1 MAKKQPAIIRAILIL
16 DKRDRIKSV
25 LLAVIQVSLSLFD
38 LVGVA
43 ILGILGA
50 LTINGTSSQNQQ
62 GRVAETLKFLRIEN
76 LSLQQQALFLGCLAA
91 TILILKTFLSILI
104 TRRTMFFLSRR
115 TALITQSLLN
125 KLLSQSIQEVQKR
138 SMQENIYALGGGVA
152 SIVNGIIGN
161 SISILSD
168 VSLLFVMLI
177 GLFIVDPIIAFF
189 TLLFFGTMAILLYVL
204 LQKRAKYLGLNQA
217 NLSIS
222 NIELIQE
229 VLKSYKVSIV
239 SGRRAFY
246 VDKIG
251 EKQLSLAKNSAEI
264 GFIPTI
270 SKYVLEIS
278 MVAGTLLI
286 SGILFLKDDASR
298 SVGVLAIFLATSTR
312 IAPAILRLQQNSIQI
327 KSAVGGSE
335 SAFQMLEEFATL
347 NKPFVEVHKYS
358 YSDQQ
363 VQGDI
368 ELDNLTF
375 SYRAGNKPVLKNISL
390 NIEPGQIVAIVGRS
404 GAGKTTLVDLIL
416 GVLEPTHGRIRIGSS
431 APRETIDLY
440 PGSIAYVP
448 QDIYISNG
456 TIKENICLGF
466 DVADVSEEYIWK
478 AIDLAQLT
486 EFVLEQPEKLN
497 FYLGDT
503 GSRLSGGQKQRI
515 GIARALITNPKILVL
530 DEATSALDGETELNI
545 SGAILGLR
553 GKTTVILIAHRLS
566 SIRNCDQ
573 IFYLEEGEIKSRG
586 TFNQLKDSVPDFN
599 KQAKLMGL

>member
-1 MAKKQPAIIRAILIL
+1 MIL
-16 DKRDRIKSV
+16 DKRDRIKSGI
-25 LLAVIQVSLSLFD
+25 LAVIQVSLSLFD

-50 LTINGTSSQNQQ
+50 LAINGTSSQNQQ
-62 GRVAETLKFLRIEN
+62 GRVAETLKFLRIES
-76 LSLQQQALFLGCLAA
+76 LSLQQQSLVLGCLAA
-91 TILILKTFLSILI
+91 AILILKTMIAILI

-115 TALITQSLLN
+115 SALITQSLVN

-138 SMQENIYALGGGVA
+138 SMQENLYALGGGVA

-161 SISILSD
+161 TISILAD
-168 VSLLFVMLI
+168 VSLLLVMLV
-177 GLFIVDPIIAFF
+177 GLFIVDPIIAIF
-189 TLLFFGTMAILLYVL
+189 TLLFFGTMAISLYGL

-229 VLKSYKVSIV
+229 VLKSYKVLIV

-251 EKQLSLAKNSAEI
+251 EKQLNLAKNSVEI

-298 SVGVLAIFLATSTR
+298 SVGVLAIFLASSTR
-312 IAPAILRLQQNSIQI
+312 IAPAILRLQQNAIQI
-327 KSAVGGSE
+327 KSAIGGSE
-335 SAFQMLEEFATL
+335 SAFDMLEEFANL
-347 NKPFVEVHKYS
+347 KRPFLKVQKYS
-358 YSDQQ
+358 DSDQI
-363 VQGDI
+363 VRGDI
-368 ELDNLTF
+368 KLENLSF
-375 SYRAGNKPVLKNISL
+375 VYRAGNKPVLKNISFD
-390 NIEPGQIVAIVGRS
+390 IQSGQIVAIVGRS

-416 GVLEPTHGRIRIGSS
+416 GVLEPSYGSIRIGGS
-431 APRETIDLY
+431 APRKIIDSY
-440 PGSIAYVP
+440 PGAIAYVP
-448 QDIYISNG
+448 QDIHISNG

-466 DVADVSEEYIWK
+466 DVSEVPEEHIWK
-478 AIDLAQLT
+478 AIGSAQLT
-486 EFVLEQPEKLN
+486 EFVLEQPEELN
-497 FYLGDT
+497 FHLGDN

-530 DEATSALDGETELNI
+530 DEATSALDGETELNVSEAI
-545 SGAILGLR
+545 SGLR

-573 IFYLEEGEIKSRG
+573 IIYLENGEIKSRG
-586 TFNQLKDSVPDFN
+586 TFSQLKESVPDFN